1 MAITTYLPIMML
13 NVNELNP
20 PIKRHRMAKWILKK
34 NKKPKTCLYAAYK
47 KLTSDLKTHR
57 LKVGGWKKVFHANRN
72 FKKQYFLEYVSLGKG
87 NKSKINKWNYIKLRS
102 FCIAKKTINQTKRQ
116 PAEWEKIFANNISNK
131 ELISKIYKELIQLNI
146 KKTKQPD

>member
-87 NKSKINKWNYIKLRS
+87 NKSKNKQMRLH
-102 FCIAKKTINQTKRQ
+102 QTKKLLHSEGNYQ
-116 PAEWEKIFANNISNK
+116 QNEKAA
-131 ELISKIYKELIQLNI
+131 Y
-146 KKTKQPD
+146 